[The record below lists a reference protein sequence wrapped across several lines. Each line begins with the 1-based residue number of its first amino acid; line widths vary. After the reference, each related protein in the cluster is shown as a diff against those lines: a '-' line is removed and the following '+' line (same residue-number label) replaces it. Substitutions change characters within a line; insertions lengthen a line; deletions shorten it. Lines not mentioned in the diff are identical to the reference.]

1 VTRSRGRGAGHFQDE
16 PNYDAEVVTHL
27 EAQPVDRDRGADYTV
42 WIEPTRGV
50 SAAQLRELWRY
61 RELLYF
67 LTWRDIKVRYKQT
80 VLGIVWAV
88 LVPVLSVVLFT
99 IVFGHVAHVSSQGVP
114 YPIFSYAGLLP
125 WNLVAGTLQLATATV
140 AGSAQL
146 MTKVYFPR
154 LFIAVSPVLAGVVD
168 FALGFLVIV
177 AMMGYYGI
185 SPDPIGIFLLPV
197 FLMLALIATLGVS
210 ALLSALNIEYRDVRF
225 IVPFFVQFWFF
236 ATPVV
241 YSTASLHQPWKTVY
255 GLNPMVGVVEGF
267 RWALAGAPA
276 PDWRTALVSAL
287 AAFVAFV
294 AGAYYFL
301 KTERRFADV
310 I

>member
-1 VTRSRGRGAGHFQDE
+1 MATHAESRPAGRPEHTD
-16 PNYDAEVVTHL
+16 H
-27 EAQPVDRDRGADYTV
+27 TV

-50 SAAQLRELWRY
+50 SSLQLQDLWRY

-80 VLGIVWAV
+80 VLGVGWAV

-99 IVFGHVAHVSSQGVP
+99 IVFGHVAHVSSQGAP

-125 WNLVAGTLQLATATV
+125 WNLVAATLQLATATV

-154 LFIAVSPVLAGVVD
+154 LFIAVSPALAAVVD
-168 FALGFLVIV
+168 FALGFLVLV
-177 AMMGYYGI
+177 GLMAYYGI
-185 SPDPIGIFLLPV
+185 GPDPIGIFLLPV
-197 FLMLALIATLGVS
+197 FLALALITTVGVS

-225 IVPFFVQFWFF
+225 IVPFFIQFWFF

-241 YSTASLHQPWKTVY
+241 YSTASLDEPWQTLY
-255 GLNPMVGVVEGF
+255 GINPMVGVVEGF
-267 RWALAGAPA
+267 RWALAGTPA
-276 PDWRTALVSAL
+276 PHWSTALVSA
-287 AAFVAFV
+287 AAALVAF
-294 AGAYYFL
+294 AGGVYYFL
-301 KTERRFADV
+301 RTERRFADV

>member
-1 VTRSRGRGAGHFQDE
+1 MATHAESRPASLPGPTEH
-16 PNYDAEVVTHL
+16 
-27 EAQPVDRDRGADYTV
+27 TV

-50 SAAQLRELWRY
+50 SSLQLRDLWRY

-80 VLGIVWAV
+80 VLGVGWAV

-99 IVFGHVAHVSSQGVP
+99 IVFGHVAHVSSQGAP

-125 WNLVAGTLQLATATV
+125 WNLLAATLQLATATV

-154 LFIAVSPVLAGVVD
+154 LFIAVSPALAAVVD
-168 FALGFLVIV
+168 FALGFLVLV
-177 AMMGYYGI
+177 GLMGYYGI
-185 SPDPIGIFLLPV
+185 GPDPVGIFLLPV
-197 FLMLALIATLGVS
+197 FLALALITTVGVS

-225 IVPFFVQFWFF
+225 IVPFFIQFWFF

-241 YSTASLHQPWKTVY
+241 YSTASLDEPWQTLY
-255 GLNPMVGVVEGF
+255 GINPMVGVVEGF
-267 RWALAGAPA
+267 RWALAGTPA
-276 PDWRTALVSAL
+276 PHWSTALVSAV
-287 AAFVAFV
+287 AALVAF
-294 AGAYYFL
+294 AGGVYYFL
-301 KTERRFADV
+301 RTERRFADV